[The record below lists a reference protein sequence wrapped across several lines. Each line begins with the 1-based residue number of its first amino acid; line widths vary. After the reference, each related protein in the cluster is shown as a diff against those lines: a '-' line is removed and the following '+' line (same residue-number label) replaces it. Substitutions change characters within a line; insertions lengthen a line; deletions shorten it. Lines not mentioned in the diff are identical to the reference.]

1 MASYIQCTK
10 HCQIKVN
17 FENRIYSPKA
27 TEYSIARRGIAKG
40 RTRGGGS
47 LRNQKHAQVKK

>member
-40 RTRGGGS
+40 RTRGGVPS
-47 LRNQKHAQVKK
+47 EIRNMRR